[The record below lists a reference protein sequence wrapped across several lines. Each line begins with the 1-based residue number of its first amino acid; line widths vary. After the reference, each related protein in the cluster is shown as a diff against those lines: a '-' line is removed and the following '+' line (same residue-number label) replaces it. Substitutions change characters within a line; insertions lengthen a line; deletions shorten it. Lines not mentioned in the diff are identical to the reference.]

1 MSPASASATQTA
13 QALTERQLVEALAS
27 CPQLCDGGP
36 LISIV
41 YCCDPRRR
49 RCAILEAALGELGL
63 TVERFVEVAEENRV
77 PVKEIDGTGFG
88 NLAFCPSLL
97 VRSRDRDEAVFGDE
111 GCGLTKY
118 LEYKL
123 SLLKRLIPEE
133 RLPEALTKRVVE
145 RYAGVLLSEGGHAV
159 KAVLVG
165 NLEAGGL
172 RVLRAE
178 PLDAPEP
185 GPLSE
190 AFLGVRLPRDV
201 LEQVDALVKA
211 GLASSR
217 SECVRKAVLL
227 FLQTVKPPFGFR
239 RPRSPRSSS
248 SSGSSARGRA

>member
-1 MSPASASATQTA
+1 MSSASASAAPTA
-13 QALTERQLVEALAS
+13 PLTKRQLMEALAS
-27 CPQLCDGGP
+27 CAQLCDGGP

-49 RCAILEAALGELGL
+49 RCAILEAALKELGL

-88 NLAFCPSLL
+88 NLAFCPSPL

-123 SLLKRLIPEE
+123 SLLRRLIPEE

-145 RYAGVLLSEGGHAV
+145 RFAGVLLSESGHAV

-201 LEQVDALVKA
+201 LRQLDALVKA

-227 FLQTVKPPFGFR
+227 FLQTVRSPFGLG
-239 RPRSPRSSS
+239 PRSRSSS
-248 SSGSSARGRA
+248 SSSSSARRRA

>member
-1 MSPASASATQTA
+1 MSSGLSAAPTA
-13 QALTERQLVEALAS
+13 RALTERQLVEALAS
-27 CPQLCDGGP
+27 CSQLCDGGP

-49 RCAILEAALGELGL
+49 RCAILEAALKELGL

-88 NLAFCPSLL
+88 NLAFCPSPL
-97 VRSRDRDEAVFGDE
+97 VRSRDRDEAVFGDD

-123 SLLKRLIPEE
+123 SLLRRLIPEE

-145 RYAGVLLSEGGHAV
+145 RYAGVLLSESGYAV
-159 KAVLVG
+159 KVVLVG

-201 LEQVDALVKA
+201 LKQVDALVKA

-227 FLQTVKPPFGFR
+227 FLQTVRAPFGFR
-239 RPRSPRSSS
+239 RSPRSSPS
-248 SSGSSARGRA
+248 SNPSARRRA

>member
-1 MSPASASATQTA
+1 MSSGFSAAPTA
-13 QALTERQLVEALAS
+13 RALTERQLVEALAS

-88 NLAFCPSLL
+88 NLAFCPSPL

-123 SLLKRLIPEE
+123 SLLRRLIPEE